1 MLMLTMHQT
10 RPLLLWLPLV
20 ALVVVHLHGILLLL
34 VTAPLLHLALFLSRL
49 RLGFPFGFSSFTFTS
64 FTSLAFTTFLD

>member
-10 RPLLLWLPLV
+10 RPLLLWLPLI

-34 VTAPLLHLALFLSRL
+34 VTAPLLSLALFLSRL
-49 RLGFPFGFSSFTFTS
+49 RFRLWLLLLHLLG
-64 FTSLAFTTFLD
+64 LHHLLDTW